1 MRPNLWHIQ
10 FLSMIEENPQMFSK
24 YFDLPPV
31 MFVHVQGVL
40 GRYINARH
48 TYSIYSQYTPA
59 VAVPFIKIAITNP
72 QEHSNSLVG
81 IIWVLHIYY
90 SMNFVKKYFG
100 TS

>member
-1 MRPNLWHIQ
+1 MAHSIFVHDRRK
-10 FLSMIEENPQMFSK
+10 PQMFSK